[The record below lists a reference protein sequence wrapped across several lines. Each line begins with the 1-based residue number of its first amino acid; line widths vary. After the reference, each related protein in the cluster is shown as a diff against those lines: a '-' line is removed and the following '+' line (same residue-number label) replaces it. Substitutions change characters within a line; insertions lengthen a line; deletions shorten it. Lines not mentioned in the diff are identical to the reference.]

1 MVQPVG
7 NAVDGCGERGSA
19 VPLAVGL
26 IGLVLLLILALGE
39 LGQIAVTRAKA
50 QAAADVAAL
59 AAVYE
64 GRDGAADLARR
75 NGGTLVGYDDSD
87 GRVAV
92 RVRVGRVEAVAT
104 AEWVLEPAVG
114 DAGG

>member
-19 VPLAVGL
+19 IPLAAGL
-26 IGLVLLLILALGE
+26 IGVVLLLLLALGE
-39 LGQIAVTRAKA
+39 LGHITVTRAKA

-64 GRDGAADLARR
+64 GPDGAADLARR
-75 NGGTLVGYDDSD
+75 NGGALVGYDDSD

-92 RVRVGRVEAVAT
+92 RVRVGAVEAVAT
-104 AEWVLEPAVG
+104 AEWGFEPAVG
-114 DAGG
+114 GGSG